1 MVITRNKTFT
11 KREQGAKQAVL
22 QKCCLELEDAAQCNS
37 GRKPYGIVSGM
48 VCDLKFLCILMK
60 IE

>member
-22 QKCCLELEDAAQCNS
+22 QKCCLELKDAAQCNS

-48 VCDLKFLCILMK
+48 VCDLKFS
-60 IE
+60 